1 MGTRHGLAETA
12 LAYWRD
18 YAVAGLGMV
27 AVFGSLSIPA
37 AAVVW
42 TAYPDGK
49 SLFVLGVLSLSVHM
63 GAAYVRDVQTG
74 EYDPSENTDFVL
86 EHALLV
92 TGVLLLY
99 VTPLILTGTIG
110 GLYVGQATGAP
121 LVGLVV
127 ALYYP
132 VVDHELLRRGVP
144 SPSVLPL
151 LGLFGVLHAVGLC
164 RDVSPQQV
172 IRRFRQRPPMPR
184 I

>member
-1 MGTRHGLAETA
+1 MSTRHGLAETA

-18 YAVAGLGMV
+18 YAVAGLGSV
-27 AVFGSLSIPA
+27 LLFGLLSIPA
-37 AAVVW
+37 AVIVW
-42 TAYPDGK
+42 TTHPTAK
-49 SLFVLGVLSLSVHM
+49 SLFVLAVLSLSIHM
-63 GAAYVRDVQTG
+63 AAAFVRDVQTG
-74 EYDPSENTDFVL
+74 DYEPGENADFVH
-86 EHALLV
+86 EQTLLV

-132 VVDHELLRRGVP
+132 VVDHELLRRGAP

-151 LGLFGVLHAVGLC
+151 LGLFGILHAIGLC